1 MIIKKIGIFITS
13 LLIIAT
19 VSHADIRKEIEE
31 LENEKGNVSQQVEKN
46 NYILPNGKSVD
57 LNQWNMVIFIQST
70 CKYCKEFD
78 PIIQK
83 FTNEKNIKTTVFSFD
98 GLSDGNFELVLP
110 VSNEIV
116 ATFFRDLPVAT
127 PTVFLVN
134 IDNLTT
140 LPVSQGSMTKVDFEN
155 QVKKTL
161 MSIPDD
167 EEN

>member
-13 LLIIAT
+13 LLIIVT

-31 LENEKGNVSQQVEKN
+31 LENGKVNVSQQVEKN
-46 NYILPNGKSVD
+46 NYLLPNGKSVD
-57 LNQWNMVIFIQST
+57 LNEWNIVIFIQST

-78 PIIQK
+78 PIIK
-83 FTNEKNIKTTVFSFD
+83 EFANEKNIKTTVFSFD
-98 GLSDGNFELVLP
+98 GLSDGNFDLVLP

-116 ATFFRDLPVAT
+116 ANFFRDLPVAT

-134 IDNLTT
+134 IDNLIT

-155 QVKKTL
+155 QIKKTL
-161 MSIPDD
+161 MSVPDGED
-167 EEN
+167 